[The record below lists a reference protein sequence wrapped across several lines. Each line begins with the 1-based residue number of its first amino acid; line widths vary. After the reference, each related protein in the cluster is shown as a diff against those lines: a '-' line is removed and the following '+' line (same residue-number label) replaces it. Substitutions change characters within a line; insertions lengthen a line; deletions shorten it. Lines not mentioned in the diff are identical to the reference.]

1 MRSIKI
7 LFVEDNKPLTLN
19 FYEYFS
25 GAQYILDCARD
36 GLTTL
41 HLLAV
46 NTYDIIV
53 LDYMLPG
60 ISGLDI
66 IKRIRED
73 LKSNTPILML
83 TALDGIDN
91 KALCFEAGADDYLCK
106 PFDFKELELRIN
118 AMVRRSS
125 QSSHLLNA
133 GDLQYDLGTLSLKN
147 QQGHRVTL
155 TGYPSQILELLM
167 LAYPN
172 YISFEQI
179 GKLWGEL
186 EVDNNTI
193 RTHVYSLRKLLEKN
207 FGKSMIKSLHKRGYQ
222 FDPNQE

>member
-25 GAQYILDCARD
+25 DEQYILDCARD
-36 GLTTL
+36 GLTAL
-41 HLLAV
+41 HLLSV

-66 IKRIRED
+66 IKRIRDD

-83 TALDGIDN
+83 TALDDIDN
-91 KALCFEAGADDYLCK
+91 KALCFKAGADDYLCK

-125 QSSHLLNA
+125 QPSHMLSV
-133 GDLQYDLGTLSLKN
+133 GGLQYDLGTLSLKN
-147 QQGHRVTL
+147 QQGYQVTL

-167 LAYPN
+167 SAYPN

-207 FGKSMIKSLHKRGYQ
+207 FGNSMIKSLHKRGYQ
-222 FDPNQE
+222 FDPHQE